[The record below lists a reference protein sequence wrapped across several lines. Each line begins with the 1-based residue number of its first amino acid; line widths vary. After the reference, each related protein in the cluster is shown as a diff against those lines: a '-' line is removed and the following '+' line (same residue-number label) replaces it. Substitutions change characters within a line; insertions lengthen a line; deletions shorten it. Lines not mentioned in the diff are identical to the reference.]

1 MLPAHAASTC
11 TAQSCNADD
20 LDGWLARRGS
30 DNRIWVDE
38 GPRAFERMA
47 GPQHQRVAVEG
58 ADHLQTHRQ
67 AVFGEAAG
75 QVGRRLTGQVER
87 VGKRSPFRPPILP
100 GPVRNV
106 PADSTSIMGCCGSGV
121 AGGVLTL
128 AGVGTGTASEIAGW
142 STSVQALF
150 IVGFVLNWLR
160 LRGKL
165 GVVGGR

>member
-1 MLPAHAASTC
+1 MLPAHAASAC
-11 TAQSCNADD
+11 TAQPCNADD

-30 DNRIWVDE
+30 DNRIRVDE

-47 GPQHQRVAVEG
+47 GPQHQRVATV
-58 ADHLQTHRQ
+58 
-67 AVFGEAAG
+67 AA
-75 QVGRRLTGQVER
+75 
-87 VGKRSPFRPPILP
+87 S
-100 GPVRNV
+100 
-106 PADSTSIMGCCGSGV
+106 STSIMGCCESGV